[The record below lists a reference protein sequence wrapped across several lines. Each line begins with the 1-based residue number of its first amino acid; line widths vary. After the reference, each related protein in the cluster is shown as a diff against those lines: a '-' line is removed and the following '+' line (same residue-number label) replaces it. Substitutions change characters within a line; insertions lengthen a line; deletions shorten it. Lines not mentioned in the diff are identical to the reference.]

1 MRSAVARVCIAACVI
16 HAPPA
21 WAQSITTEA
30 SIAAGHST
38 EEQTSAGAT
47 QLRAFGDL
55 TSGIRFYAEAAWGA
69 TTDEEIDAFGTA
81 YPYGNRV
88 QLIEAYAERLFRP
101 GSSLFGLKA
110 GRYRTP
116 FGISS
121 SSDQGYTGFLR
132 PPLMRYDGY
141 FSISNN
147 FLEQGI
153 DVIAGVPR
161 FTVEGTLGTPADVGQ
176 AERPSGLDAVVRV
189 QGYAG
194 PVIAGASYIR
204 TLPYQ
209 SPSFAFGR
217 AEFTGVDLR
226 VTHAGIQLRGEFIDG
241 RPFNGT
247 KTIGGYADLL
257 VHHVGMGPVTAVA
270 RIEDLS
276 YETAPPFD
284 LHGSRQTVG
293 ANIRILDALA
303 LHVNVIHQA
312 GAPATY
318 GAKAIDL
325 GLTYSIRR

>member
-1 MRSAVARVCIAACVI
+1 MRAAVARACIAACVI
-16 HAPPA
+16 HAHA
-21 WAQSITTEA
+21 VSAQSVTTEA
-30 SIAAGHST
+30 SVTAGHST
-38 EEQTSAGAT
+38 EEGTSAGAT

-55 TSGIRFYAEAAWGA
+55 TSGISFYTEAAWGA
-69 TTDEEIDAFGTA
+69 TTDTDVDAFGTA

-88 QLIEAYAERLFRP
+88 QLIEAYAERVFKP
-101 GSSLFGLKA
+101 GGSLFGIKA
-110 GRYRTP
+110 ARYRTP

-121 SSDQGYTGFLR
+121 SGDQGYTGFLR
-132 PPLMRYDGY
+132 APLMRYDGY

-147 FLEQGI
+147 FLEQGV

-161 FTVEGTLGTPADVGQ
+161 LTVEGTLGAPGDVGQ
-176 AERPSGLDAVVRV
+176 ADRRSGLDTVMRV

-194 PVIAGASYIR
+194 PVIAGVSYIR

-209 SPSFAFGR
+209 SPLYALGH

-241 RPFNGT
+241 RPFDGT
-247 KTIGGYADLL
+247 KTIGGYVDVI

-284 LHGSRQTVG
+284 LRGSRQTAG
-293 ANIRILDALA
+293 ASIRILETLA
-303 LHVNVIHQA
+303 LQVNVIHQA
-312 GAPATY
+312 GEPAEY
-318 GAKAIDL
+318 GAKAIDF

>member
-1 MRSAVARVCIAACVI
+1 MRSAIAHACIAACVI
-16 HAPPA
+16 HAHA
-21 WAQSITTEA
+21 AAAQSITTEA
-30 SIAAGHST
+30 TITAGHST

-55 TSGIRFYAEAAWGA
+55 TSGIRFYAEGAWGA
-69 TTDEEIDAFGTA
+69 TSDTDVDAFGAA

-88 QLIEAYAERLFRP
+88 QLMEAYAERLFER
-101 GSSLFGLKA
+101 GRSLVGLKA

-121 SSDQGYTGFLR
+121 SSDQGYNGFLR

-176 AERPSGLDAVVRV
+176 SERRSGLDTVVRV

-194 PVIAGASYIR
+194 PVVAGVSYIR

-209 SPSFAFGR
+209 SPLFALGH
-217 AEFTGVDLR
+217 AEFTGFDLR
-226 VTHAGIQLRGEFIDG
+226 VSHDGIQLRGEFIDG
-241 RPFNGT
+241 RPFDGT
-247 KTIGGYADLL
+247 TTIGGYADVL
-257 VHHVGMGPVTAVA
+257 VHHAGMGPVTAVA
-270 RIEDLS
+270 RIERLS
-276 YETAPPFD
+276 YETTPAFD
-284 LHGSRQTVG
+284 LRGSRQTAG
-293 ANIRILDALA
+293 AKIRIRETLA
-303 LHVNVIHQA
+303 LQVNAIHQT
-312 GAPATY
+312 GAPAQY
-318 GAKAIDL
+318 GATAIDI